1 MTDDPRIQS
10 FEKNG
15 ERPGAPRAHHLTLSI
30 NNPTVRAILWQI
42 GLGLLVVLAGW
53 YLAGNTMANL
63 ARLSIAS
70 GFGFLDREAG
80 VQIGE
85 SLIATGPRDS
95 YGDIFIVGLLNTLKV
110 SGIGIVLATILGV
123 LLGVARLSSNW
134 LVARFAATYVETI
147 RNIPLLLQLFIWYAL
162 LTEGLPGPRQTE
174 PLIPGIDIFLSNRGL
189 KLPAPADDPVW
200 SWVAVLFAV
209 GVLATLAVSAW
220 NRKRQLA
227 TGQRLPMT
235 PIGLGLILGLPLAFL
250 VASGGGAMDVPVLQG
265 FNFKGGMTLS
275 PEFAALLF
283 GLTLYTAAFI
293 GEIVRSGILAVPKG
307 QTEAATALGLSRGTA
322 MRLVILPQA
331 LRVIIP
337 PTTSQFLNLTKN
349 SSLAVAIGYPDFVA
363 VANTAINQT
372 GQAVEGVLS
381 IMIVYLVISL
391 ALSAFMNWYNRRVAL
406 VER

>member
-1 MTDDPRIQS
+1 MTDDPRVQS
-10 FEKNG
+10 FGDKAG
-15 ERPGAPRAHHLTLSI
+15 AAPRAHHLTLSI

-42 GLGLLVVLAGW
+42 GLGLLVLMAGW

-95 YGDIFIVGLLNTLKV
+95 YGDIFVVGLLNTLKV
-110 SGIGIVLATILGV
+110 SGVGIVLATVLGV
-123 LLGVARLSSNW
+123 LLGIARLSHNW
-134 LVARFAATYVETI
+134 LVARFAAFYVETI
-147 RNIPLLLQLFIWYAL
+147 RNVPLLLQLFIWYAL
-162 LTEGLPGPRQTE
+162 LTEGLPGPRQAQ
-174 PLIPGIDIFLSNRGL
+174 PLIPGVDIFLSNRGL

-200 SWVAVLFAV
+200 SWVAVLFTL
-209 GVLATLAVSAW
+209 GVLATLAISAW
-220 NRKRQLA
+220 NRKRQMA

-235 PIGLGLILGLPLAFL
+235 PIGLGLILVPPLLTIAL
-250 VASGGGAMDVPVLQG
+250 AGGAALDVPVLQG
-265 FNFKGGMTLS
+265 FNFKGGVTLT

-293 GEIVRSGILAVPKG
+293 GEIVRSGILAVSKG
-307 QTEAATALGLSRGTA
+307 QTEAATALGLSRGKA

-391 ALSAFMNWYNRRVAL
+391 ALSGFMNWYNRRMAL